1 MASGEALVLSPVVAK
16 APLLACP
23 PRKRSPNRGEVSL
36 LKLLKSRHK
45 RYLTQ
50 VQSNGSGPDGMARGE
65 VFHSSQ
71 RSADTSVNDSKRLN
85 GELLYRFRKLAT

>member
-16 APLLACP
+16 APLLAYP

-36 LKLLKSRHK
+36 LNLLRARHK

-50 VQSNGSGPDGMARGE
+50 VQSNGSGMARGE
-65 VFHSSQ
+65 VLHSSQ
-71 RSADTSVNDSKRLN
+71 HSPDTSGSDCSQLN
-85 GELLYRFRKLAT
+85 GELPYSLIKLAN